1 MSVPIG
7 TKAKSDSQYEM
18 RGNKSSKKKES
29 KKEKRKPYIFQV
41 TAFRFQ
47 QKQTKKKN

>member
-18 RGNKSSKKKES
+18 RGNKKES